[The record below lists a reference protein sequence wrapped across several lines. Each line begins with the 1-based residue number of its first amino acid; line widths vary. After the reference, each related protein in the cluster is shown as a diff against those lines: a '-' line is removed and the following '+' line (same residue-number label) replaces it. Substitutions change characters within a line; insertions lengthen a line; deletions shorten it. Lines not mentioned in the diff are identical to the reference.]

1 LLAQAV
7 LLFIQAVLLP
17 LVVWAHHLLSQDLPL
32 QRGVVI
38 LMVMVEA
45 HLAQLQ
51 VFLVDQLMMHMRAVV
66 VAVLALLALLVVL
79 FLMDLIIKFMGAM
92 GALVLSGQ

>member
-7 LLFIQAVLLP
+7 LLFIQAILLP

-32 QRGVVI
+32 QLGVVI

-51 VFLVDQLMMHMRAVV
+51 VFLVGQLMTHMRAVV
-66 VAVLALLALLVVL
+66 VAVLALLALRAVLV
-79 FLMDLIIKFMGAM
+79 LMELIGIFMGAM
-92 GALVLSGQ
+92 GALVRSGQ